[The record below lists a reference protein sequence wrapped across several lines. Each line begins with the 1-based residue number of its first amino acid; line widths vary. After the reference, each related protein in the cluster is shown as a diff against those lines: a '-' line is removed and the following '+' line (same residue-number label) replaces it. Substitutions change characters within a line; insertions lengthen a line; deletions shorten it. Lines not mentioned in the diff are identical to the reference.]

1 MGYVLSLVT
10 SLVMTWGVFLCTPI
24 FLLVRGHPTHTCFTE
39 HEGGGKAE
47 PGAKWTLSR
56 WKQVLSTYKEAE
68 SGPLSDY
75 LGQELKCNIQR
86 GDWLD
91 ILKS

>member
-1 MGYVLSLVT
+1 MPASLNMKGVGKQSLVP
-10 SLVMTWGVFLCTPI
+10 SGRSADGSRCCP
-24 FLLVRGHPTHTCFTE
+24 PT
-39 HEGGGKAE
+39 
-47 PGAKWTLSR
+47 R
-56 WKQVLSTYKEAE
+56 EAE

-75 LGQELKCNIQR
+75 SGQELKCNIQR